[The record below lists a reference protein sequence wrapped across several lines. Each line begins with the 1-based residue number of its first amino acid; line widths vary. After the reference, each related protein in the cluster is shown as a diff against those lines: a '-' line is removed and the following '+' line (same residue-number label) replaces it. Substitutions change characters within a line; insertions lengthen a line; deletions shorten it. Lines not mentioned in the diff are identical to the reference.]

1 MTNSIFRNLRGAGVV
16 TAAANYYGL
25 RIKSQNDT
33 GPALNINYGNIF
45 DNCSIMFSGGY
56 IEIGKKVEGN
66 VFNIEDTSYFKK
78 GIVYVQAM
86 STVREHIFNNV
97 AFLEC
102 ESGHNGGKIYLNYC
116 TLLNVN
122 GIFGDMSCEGSNDR
136 RIENSYLHF
145 SNESLLSQ
153 SFKFYRSGYWGNSI
167 LRVDGDVQIKTRS
180 CISGEDAKPHFTILG
195 YVDLSDEDITT
206 ISLNRK
212 MGEQCSLLYRS
223 SEGSISHTGSHDYKG
238 LCYYDNEEWIDCVK
252 NISEDGCD
260 LRYLLAYNVMK
271 NINFI

>member
-1 MTNSIFRNLRGAGVV
+1 
-16 TAAANYYGL
+16 
-25 RIKSQNDT
+25 
-33 GPALNINYGNIF
+33 
-45 DNCSIMFSGGY
+45 
-56 IEIGKKVEGN
+56 
-66 VFNIEDTSYFKK
+66 
-78 GIVYVQAM
+78 M

-238 LCYYDNEEWIDCVK
+238 LCYYDNEEWIDYVK